1 MVVVVVAV
9 VVAVVVGVVVG
20 VALIWDSTL
29 THFVLPL
36 PQRHPGV
43 GGDEIDR
50 GAAKQSVSTTHN
62 QRNKNEH

>member
-1 MVVVVVAV
+1 MVGVVVGVGVVVAV
-9 VVAVVVGVVVG
+9 V